1 MSTLELRVHISK
13 NIISPALELE
23 AVKAKAVDLGFKGSL
38 DREQAGDLYNAIVGN
53 LLEEIQV
60 FMQSEEALQICKDVR
75 LYSSSSSFN
84 LQISKT
90 LEKQIRAIYGIEM
103 FPEVQ
108 VSPPLSLSTWLWS
121 IIGFGGSVSKS

>member
-1 MSTLELRVHISK
+1 MSALELRVYISK
-13 NIISPALELE
+13 NIVSPALEPK

-53 LLEEIQV
+53 LLEKIQI
-60 FMQSEEALQICKDVR
+60 FMKSEDAFQICKDVR
-75 LYSSSSSFN
+75 LYSSSSSFK
-84 LQISKT
+84 LQISET
-90 LEKQIRAIYGIEM
+90 LEKQIRVIYGIEM

-121 IIGFGGSVSKS
+121 IIGFGGSDSKS